1 MPKDKSLKRK
11 RNRGQ
16 SIISY
21 NKQDFFISFLT
32 RGIIIKINRKMQKQ
46 ENLERQIIL
55 GITK

>member
-21 NKQDFFISFLT
+21 NKQDFFNYSDH
-32 RGIIIKINRKMQKQ
+32 KRKEK
-46 ENLERQIIL
+46 EEESRRC
-55 GITK
+55 